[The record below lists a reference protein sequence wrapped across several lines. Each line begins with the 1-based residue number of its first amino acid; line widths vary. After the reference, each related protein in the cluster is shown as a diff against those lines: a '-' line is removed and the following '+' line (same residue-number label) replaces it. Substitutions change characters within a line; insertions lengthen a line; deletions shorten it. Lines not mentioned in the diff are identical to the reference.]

1 MAAQV
6 LDRVNRLNFDTARDC
21 ALGAAAFAAL
31 PHEVAGPLTALVVG
45 GAGLYYYRG
54 GSGGG
59 SPSSSE

>member
-1 MAAQV
+1 M
-6 LDRVNRLNFDTARDC
+6 NRLNFDTARDC

-31 PHEVAGPLTALVVG
+31 PHEVAGPLTALVVA